1 MNKLMISMLAFA
13 GFVLVLGGV
22 GYVEEQPV
30 FTLAHT
36 LAGAAISLA
45 GIGLWIIAVLWHH
58 MHRNHNPKGWDKID
72 I

>member
-1 MNKLMISMLAFA
+1 MHKLMISLLAFA

-22 GYVEEQPV
+22 GYVDEQPV

-36 LAGAAISLA
+36 LIGAGISLM
-45 GIGLWIIAVLWHH
+45 GIGLWIVAVLWHE
-58 MHRNHNPKGWDKID
+58 MRRVHNPKGWDKLD